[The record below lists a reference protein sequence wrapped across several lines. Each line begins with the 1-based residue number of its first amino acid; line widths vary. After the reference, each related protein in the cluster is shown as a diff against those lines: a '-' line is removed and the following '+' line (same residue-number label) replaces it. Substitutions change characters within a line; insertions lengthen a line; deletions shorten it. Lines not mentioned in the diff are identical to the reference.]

1 MRRRKFQL
9 PLLDDLAEIYDLINS
24 VEFQNE
30 AAVKKTQSEVM
41 LKKLDFVKMAQ
52 NEVEF
57 RRVPGIIE

>member
-1 MRRRKFQL
+1 MRRRKSQL

>member
-1 MRRRKFQL
+1 
-9 PLLDDLAEIYDLINS
+9 LDDLAEIYDLINS

>member
-1 MRRRKFQL
+1 
-9 PLLDDLAEIYDLINS
+9 
-24 VEFQNE
+24 
-30 AAVKKTQSEVM
+30 M